1 MITDVNLCR
10 DILFRYADEQHYPSR
25 IQLED
30 LYSIYSEK
38 SEEEILF
45 NVLALK
51 DAGLLHARI
60 ELMVGADLHAG
71 VKDMGIIG
79 LTSHLGSEFVHHAR
93 SDKLWKAA
101 IRKFSD
107 VGMDAAL
114 SRMFDIL
121 TNLPIGK

>member
-1 MITDVNLCR
+1 MIADVELCR
-10 DILFRYADEQHYPSR
+10 DILFRYADEECYPSR

-30 LYSIYSEK
+30 LYSIYSNRGED
-38 SEEEILF
+38 EILF

-60 ELMVGADLHAG
+60 ELIVGADLHSG

-79 LTSHLGSEFVHHAR
+79 LTPHVGSEFVHHAR

-101 IRKFSD
+101 MKKFTEA
-107 VGMDAAL
+107 GMDAGL
-114 SRMFDIL
+114 SRIFDVL
-121 TNLPIGK
+121 KSMPIG